1 MLAATVTS
9 KGQITIPKSV
19 RDALCLQVGDRVAFV
34 VHGQGALLTPIS
46 KSVDEVFGMLKKPD
60 ISPRTIEEMNRAV
73 RTRARSQES

>member
-19 RDALCLQVGDRVAFV
+19 RDALRLQVGDRVAFV

>member
-1 MLAATVTS
+1 MLTAAVTS

-19 RDALCLQVGDRVAFV
+19 RDALHLQVGDRVAFV

-60 ISPRTIEEMNRAV
+60 IPPRTVQEMNEAV
-73 RTRARSQES
+73 RARARSRES